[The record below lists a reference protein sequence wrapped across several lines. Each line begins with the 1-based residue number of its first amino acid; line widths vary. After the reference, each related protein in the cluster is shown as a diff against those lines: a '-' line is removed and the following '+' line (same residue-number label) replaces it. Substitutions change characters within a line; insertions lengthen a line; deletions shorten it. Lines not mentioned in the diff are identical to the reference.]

1 MPLNIDLNTPYIDHE
16 MMECNIAPS
25 INLNDP
31 SSSNFNL
38 SFKDLHGS
46 SSNEEYMEEA
56 NMFNCENDF
65 EHGIFNINEDIDV
78 DALDSNEVHVMEEES
93 EFIPN
98 EEDGEVTEFN
108 QYESDGETESIA
120 ARTLL
125 SSIPKSK
132 DGNSLAK

>member
-25 INLNDP
+25 INLNGP

-65 EHGIFNINEDIDV
+65 EHGFLI
-78 DALDSNEVHVMEEES
+78 LM
-93 EFIPN
+93 
-98 EEDGEVTEFN
+98 
-108 QYESDGETESIA
+108 
-120 ARTLL
+120 RTLML
-125 SSIPKSK
+125 MLYIQMKFMSWKKVICSNTFML
-132 DGNSLAK
+132 DNF

>member
-78 DALDSNEVHVMEEES
+78 DALYSNEAHVMEE
-93 EFIPN
+93 
-98 EEDGEVTEFN
+98 
-108 QYESDGETESIA
+108 
-120 ARTLL
+120 
-125 SSIPKSK
+125 
-132 DGNSLAK
+132 GNML